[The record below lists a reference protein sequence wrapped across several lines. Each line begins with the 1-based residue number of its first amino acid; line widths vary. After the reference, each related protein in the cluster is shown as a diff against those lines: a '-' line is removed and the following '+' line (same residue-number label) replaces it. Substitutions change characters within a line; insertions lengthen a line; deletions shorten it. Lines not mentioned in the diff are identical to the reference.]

1 MDNVLALEP
10 GIVIAYDRNDNTII
24 LFCKAGIEVITIS
37 GSELERGRGGSYC
50 MSCPLSRDPV

>member
-1 MDNVLALEP
+1 MLALEP

-37 GSELERGRGGSYC
+37 GSELERGRGGSHC